1 METHKKITVT
11 GVLSEGI
18 GLGIKN
24 AVSMLG
30 ATVLWLLT
38 IWIPYLNVGTTIA
51 MNTIPIE
58 LSKGKVISPL
68 FIFDGK
74 YRKYMG
80 EYFTLIGL
88 MYLAI
93 IPALFFMI
101 IPGIIISIGWS
112 LAIYILLDKGVAP
125 GEAMIRSNKATY
137 GYKWTIFGVSF
148 LLGLA
153 FYVLMMIIFNIAS
166 GGFAMLLLFII
177 AIVYTVAALGCTAVI
192 YRNLTAEAQ
201 PEAGDVIAVP
211 PTSETDIAQPKAEEA
226 ADDMPEE
233 APTAEEVQKDT
244 AKDEVHDNGSEAV
257 QPATDEAAGTS
268 LEEKTDRL

>member
-11 GVLSEGI
+11 GVPSEGI

-201 PEAGDVIAVP
+201 PKA
-211 PTSETDIAQPKAEEA
+211 TETAAE
-226 ADDMPEE
+226 
-233 APTAEEVQKDT
+233 V
-244 AKDEVHDNGSEAV
+244 
-257 QPATDEAAGTS
+257 
-268 LEEKTDRL
+268 

>member
-125 GEAMIRSNKATY
+125 GEAMICAFLKNVDLINNRLVIVFS
-137 GYKWTIFGVSF
+137 SF
-148 LLGLA
+148 KFSKKLL
-153 FYVLMMIIFNIAS
+153 F
-166 GGFAMLLLFII
+166 MLLIFFFFL
-177 AIVYTVAALGCTAVI
+177 
-192 YRNLTAEAQ
+192 
-201 PEAGDVIAVP
+201 
-211 PTSETDIAQPKAEEA
+211 S
-226 ADDMPEE
+226 
-233 APTAEEVQKDT
+233 
-244 AKDEVHDNGSEAV
+244 
-257 QPATDEAAGTS
+257 
-268 LEEKTDRL
+268 

>member
-1 METHKKITVT
+1 MDTQKKITVT

-24 AVSMLG
+24 AASMLG

-38 IWIPYLNVGTTIA
+38 IWIPYLNVGTSIA
-51 MNTIPIE
+51 MTTIPIE

-74 YRKYMG
+74 YRKFMG

-93 IPALFFMI
+93 IPALFFML

-112 LAIYILLDKGVAP
+112 PAVYILLDKGVAP

-148 LLGLA
+148 ILGIA
-153 FYVLMMIIFNIAS
+153 FYILFWIIFSIAD
-166 GGFAMLLLFII
+166 GGFAMLLLFLVIM
-177 AIVYTVAALGCTAVI
+177 VYTVAALGCSAII
-192 YRNLTAEAQ
+192 YRNLTAESK
-201 PEAGDVIAVP
+201 PE
-211 PTSETDIAQPKAEEA
+211 TMETVV
-226 ADDMPEE
+226 
-233 APTAEEVQKDT
+233 EV
-244 AKDEVHDNGSEAV
+244 
-257 QPATDEAAGTS
+257 
-268 LEEKTDRL
+268 

>member
-1 METHKKITVT
+1 MDTQKKITVT

-51 MNTIPIE
+51 MATIPIE

-74 YRKYMG
+74 YRKFMG

-101 IPGIIISIGWS
+101 VPGIIISIGWS

-125 GEAMIRSNKATY
+125 GEAMIQSNKATY
-137 GYKWTIFGVSF
+137 GYKWTIFAVSF
-148 LLGLA
+148 LL
-153 FYVLMMIIFNIAS
+153 VLVFNILLWTLNAIAN
-166 GGFAMLLLFII
+166 GGYKMLLL
-177 AIVYTVAALGCTAVI
+177 
-192 YRNLTAEAQ
+192 
-201 PEAGDVIAVP
+201 
-211 PTSETDIAQPKAEEA
+211 
-226 ADDMPEE
+226 
-233 APTAEEVQKDT
+233 
-244 AKDEVHDNGSEAV
+244 
-257 QPATDEAAGTS
+257 
-268 LEEKTDRL
+268 

>member
-153 FYVLMMIIFNIAS
+153 F
-166 GGFAMLLLFII
+166 
-177 AIVYTVAALGCTAVI
+177 
-192 YRNLTAEAQ
+192 
-201 PEAGDVIAVP
+201 
-211 PTSETDIAQPKAEEA
+211 
-226 ADDMPEE
+226 
-233 APTAEEVQKDT
+233 
-244 AKDEVHDNGSEAV
+244 
-257 QPATDEAAGTS
+257 
-268 LEEKTDRL
+268 

>member
-1 METHKKITVT
+1 
-11 GVLSEGI
+11 
-18 GLGIKN
+18 
-24 AVSMLG
+24 
-30 ATVLWLLT
+30 
-38 IWIPYLNVGTTIA
+38 
-51 MNTIPIE
+51 
-58 LSKGKVISPL
+58 
-68 FIFDGK
+68 
-74 YRKYMG
+74 MG

-101 IPGIIISIGWS
+101 IPGIT
-112 LAIYILLDKGVAP
+112 LPRLVVAIYILLDKGVAP
-125 GEAMIRSNKATY
+125 ANMIRSNKATY

-201 PEAGDVIAVP
+201 PEA
-211 PTSETDIAQPKAEEA
+211 TETAAE
-226 ADDMPEE
+226 
-233 APTAEEVQKDT
+233 V
-244 AKDEVHDNGSEAV
+244 
-257 QPATDEAAGTS
+257 
-268 LEEKTDRL
+268 

>member
-1 METHKKITVT
+1 MNAQRKITVM

-18 GLGIKN
+18 GIGIKN
-24 AVSMLG
+24 AASMLG
-30 ATVLWLLT
+30 ATILWLLT

-51 MNTIPIE
+51 MATIPIE

-74 YRKYMG
+74 YRQYMG

-125 GEAMIRSNKATY
+125 GEAMIKSNKATY
-137 GYKWTIFGVSF
+137 GYKWAIFGVSLVMVIILYILAWIITSIFDNGFGVF
-148 LLGLA
+148 L
-153 FYVLMMIIFNIAS
+153 V
-166 GGFAMLLLFII
+166 LLL
-177 AIVYTVAALGCTAVI
+177 AIVYTVVSLGCNAVI
-192 YRNLTAEAQ
+192 YRNLTAEA
-201 PEAGDVIAVP
+201 
-211 PTSETDIAQPKAEEA
+211 K
-226 ADDMPEE
+226 PEE
-233 APTAEEVQKDT
+233 METV
-244 AKDEVHDNGSEAV
+244 VEA
-257 QPATDEAAGTS
+257 
-268 LEEKTDRL
+268 

>member
-1 METHKKITVT
+1 MDTQKKITVT

-24 AVSMLG
+24 AASMLG

-38 IWIPYLNVGTTIA
+38 IWIPYLNVGTSIA
-51 MNTIPIE
+51 MTTIPIE

-74 YRKYMG
+74 YRKFMG

-93 IPALFFMI
+93 IPALFFML

-125 GEAMIRSNKATY
+125 DEAMIQSNKATY

-148 LLGLA
+148 ILGIA
-153 FYVLMMIIFNIAS
+153 FYILSRIIFGIAD
-166 GGFAMLLLFII
+166 GGFAMLLLFLIV
-177 AIVYTVAALGCTAVI
+177 IVYTVAVLGCNAII
-192 YRNLTAEAQ
+192 YRNLTAEPK
-201 PEAGDVIAVP
+201 PE
-211 PTSETDIAQPKAEEA
+211 TMETVV
-226 ADDMPEE
+226 
-233 APTAEEVQKDT
+233 EV
-244 AKDEVHDNGSEAV
+244 
-257 QPATDEAAGTS
+257 
-268 LEEKTDRL
+268 